1 MQQPTQLVD
10 EKRQACE
17 IFEQWADH
25 YATERERTPYFKS
38 QLAIVISMLAGKS
51 GQILD
56 LGCAAGG
63 EIPEF
68 RARDFS
74 VVGIDI
80 SSHMLR
86 FARRRFANDQ
96 RVHFCRADV
105 DQLPFSNQSM
115 DHVVCLGVFEFLPDY
130 NAAML
135 EIQRVLRPGGLAIFA
150 VPSRISQCE
159 LGERLASLTVVPL
172 WRTVKRLARRAATT
186 TQGATGFHRNLCVP
200 WRFRKL
206 LRHHGFETLE
216 DRYSN
221 FFIFPLNRFPP
232 LDVRVASTLEPLCS
246 VPLLRCLASVYL
258 VSARKQ

>member
-1 MQQPTQLVD
+1 MPPSVSAHLIF
-10 EKRQACE
+10 QA
-17 IFEQWADH
+17 
-25 YATERERTPYFKS
+25 

-63 EIPEF
+63 GIPEF

-74 VVGIDI
+74 VVGMDI

-86 FARRRFANDQ
+86 FARGRFANDQ
-96 RVHFCRADV
+96 SVHFCRADA
-105 DQLPFSNQSM
+105 DHLPFSSQSM
-115 DHVVCLGVFEFLPDY
+115 DHVVCLGVFEFLSDY
-130 NAAML
+130 NAAVR

-150 VPSRISQCE
+150 VPSRISQCA

-172 WRTVKRLARRAATT
+172 WRSVKRLARRATAKA
-186 TQGATGFHRNLCVP
+186 QVAPAFHRNLCVP
-200 WRFRKL
+200 WKFRKL
-206 LRHHGFETLE
+206 LRHHGFQTLE
-216 DRYSN
+216 NRYSN

-232 LDVRVASTLEPLCS
+232 LDVRVASALEPLCS